1 MPLTN
6 VWRPFK
12 DETIELT
19 PKEPGAYELGYRDAV
34 VYIGSSE
41 SSIQSRL
48 RQHRKR
54 KTFMKV
60 THFRFRRTSSHE
72 ARALE
77 DKLCTEFV
85 KKNGKPPRLQ
95 ERMPKEPNSLAKRFL
110 YG

>member
-1 MPLTN
+1 MPIRAK
-6 VWRPFK
+6 WQPFK
-12 DETIELT
+12 DEVVELA
-19 PKEPGAYELGYRDAV
+19 PKEPGAYELGYRDVV

-60 THFRFRRTSSHE
+60 THFRFQRTSSHE
-72 ARALE
+72 AHALE
-77 DKLCTEFV
+77 NKVCVEFV
-85 KKNGKPPRLQ
+85 KKNGEPPRLQ
-95 ERMPKEPNSLAKRFL
+95 ERMPKEAKSLAKRFL